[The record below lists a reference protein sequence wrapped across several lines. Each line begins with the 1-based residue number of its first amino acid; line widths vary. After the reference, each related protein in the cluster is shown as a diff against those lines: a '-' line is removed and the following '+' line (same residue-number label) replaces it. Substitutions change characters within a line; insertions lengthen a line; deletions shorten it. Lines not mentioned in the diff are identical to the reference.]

1 MQTNNTADVDMTAFA
16 AEAAAV
22 SNVNPVAEAGVDA
35 PAATNESGQK
45 FYTEDDLA
53 KVRAQE
59 KDKLYPQ
66 IEQLKEELNSIK
78 REKAER
84 DANKAAKE
92 AAREAEQA
100 ELARRKQEEELEVR
114 DLLKLKEQEWQ
125 EQLERERQE
134 RERAFALLDREKAFA
149 EIQAYKNQRLEDERD
164 NIIPELIDMIHGN
177 TAEEIEASIQGLKD
191 KSSRIIESA
200 QSAMQTAR
208 REMSGTRVTTPPA
221 GPMDI
226 NTGSRQFTASE
237 IADMPMDEYIKYRQ
251 QFLSPRAQGRSQGMF
266 GQI

>member
-1 MQTNNTADVDMTAFA
+1 MQTDNADVDMSAFA
-16 AEAAAV
+16 AEAKAV
-22 SNVNPVAEAGVDA
+22 SNVNPVAETGADA
-35 PAATNESGQK
+35 PAATNEQGQK

-66 IEQLKEELNSIK
+66 IEKLKEELDLIK
-78 REKAER
+78 REKDE
-84 DANKAAKE
+84 KAAAKAAE
-92 AAREAEQA
+92 KAAREAQKA
-100 ELARRKQEEELEVR
+100 EEAKLKQESELEVR
-114 DLLKLKEQEWQ
+114 DLLKVKEQEWQ

-149 EIQAYKNQRLEDERD
+149 EIQAYKNQRLEEERD

-200 QSAMQTAR
+200 QSAMQNAR
-208 REMSGTRVTTPPA
+208 KEMAGTRVTTPPA

-266 GQI
+266 GQL